1 MALRRI
7 SHGKDLIAL
16 AADLSLHLAEMI
28 DLPTGRCAPGGGER
42 TETAPPEPRSSPSR
56 LIEDWS
62 QKG

>member
-28 DLPTGRCAPGGGER
+28 DLPTGRCAPGGGEPYGNGASR
-42 TETAPPEPRSSPSR
+42 TSELP
-56 LIEDWS
+56 
-62 QKG
+62 Q